1 MRAICWVVFV
11 CMGCTAALA
20 QRQPD
25 KIYREGIQGVC
36 FFAQGNQQALP
47 LMELGSGEQ
56 FELHFDELGKQP
68 RNYYYSFQ
76 LCNADWSP
84 ADINVF
90 EYIRG
95 FTQNR
100 IMQYRFSSN
109 TSTAYIHYQ
118 VNLPEKSCVPIKSG
132 NYLLKVYLDAD
143 TNQVAFTRRLL
154 VVNNVV
160 PILASATQPFDPVLQ
175 NTHQKIPVSIQ
186 VKAIP
191 MFMQQLGKLV
201 ILQNNRWETA
211 HIPTQPLIIRG
222 DVVEFNAEQEAVFP
236 AGKEYRWADLRSIRF
251 LSDRIDRIDPQTLPP
266 LVYLKADAERS
277 RSRYTYYSDGNGRFY
292 IGTTDAANPWW
303 QGEYMQVHFTFA
315 PTSKQPYAGKD
326 VYIWGDCTQMLS
338 TDQSRMEWNAEK
350 GVYEKNLLLKQG
362 YYTYQYITKDTRSTQ
377 AIPDPQFTEGNYF
390 EAENEY
396 LILYYYRS
404 FGARHDEL
412 LGVHKVQAGTVLVR

>member
-1 MRAICWVVFV
+1 MRVIFWIVLV
-11 CMGCTAALA
+11 CFGFRCGFA
-20 QRQPD
+20 QQQPD

-36 FFAQGNQQALP
+36 FFAQGDQQSTP
-47 LMELGSGEQ
+47 MMELGSGDQ

-76 LCNADWSP
+76 LCNADWTP
-84 ADINVF
+84 ADLNVF

-109 TSTAYIHYQ
+109 TATSYIHYQ
-118 VNLPEKSCVPIKSG
+118 VTLPEKSCVPIKSG

-143 TNQVAFTRRLL
+143 TNKLAFTRRLL

-160 PILASATQPFDPVLQ
+160 PILASATQPFDPLLQ
-175 NTHQKIPVSIQ
+175 NTHQKIQVTIQ
-186 VKAIP
+186 VKGIS
-191 MFMQQLGKLV
+191 MYMQQLGNLL

-211 HIPTQPLIIRG
+211 HKPSQPPIIRG
-222 DVVEFNAEQEAVFP
+222 DVVEFNSELDGVFS

-251 LSDRIDRIDPQTLPP
+251 LSDRIDRIDLQLQPP
-266 LVYLKADAERS
+266 EVYLKVDAERS
-277 RSRYTYYSDGNGRFY
+277 RSRYAYYSDGNGRFY
-292 IGTTDAANPWW
+292 IATTDAANPWW

-315 PTSKQPYAGKD
+315 PTSKQAYAGKD
-326 VYIWGDCTQMLS
+326 VFIWGDCTQMLS
-338 TDQSRMEWNAEK
+338 ADQSKMEWNAEK
-350 GVYEKNLLLKQG
+350 GFYEKKLLLKQG
-362 YYTYQYITKDTRSTQ
+362 YFTYQYVTKDIRNNLSF
-377 AIPDPQFTEGNYF
+377 PELQFTEGNFF
-390 EAENEY
+390 ETENEY

-412 LGVHKVQAGTVLVR
+412 LGAKKVQAGAVLVR